1 MIYGDNAISIG
12 CISTYKLE
20 KRHNYTKIVVYKAYD
35 NDYIHI
41 PIDPRPG
48 RVLTHWCK

>member
-20 KRHNYTKIVVYKAYD
+20 KRHNYKD
-35 NDYIHI
+35 CC
-41 PIDPRPG
+41 
-48 RVLTHWCK
+48 L